1 MTLLETPSVA
11 VDGEALRR
19 IREQKRLTQLYV
31 AKVVGVTTDTV
42 SRWENNRYPT
52 IRRENAVKLA
62 DALEVELAEIIR
74 PPDAETPAQ
83 QPPEKMPPWWRGRF
97 LLLLIVPL
105 AVLVLLLVSWFTIQ
119 SSKDS
124 APPQLVVERI
134 TPAHAAP
141 GQQIVILVEVAGTA
155 SLKGMILR
163 EDYPP
168 GWTFGAAQPE
178 AASRDDSSGEA
189 RWIVRHPV
197 LPLQVYYRLEV
208 PRQATIG
215 TDVFLT
221 GELIANPDGQH
232 FSIPVGSAAD
242 GFRIAPFH
250 WADAD
255 ANLVIDDLEILEFS
269 ELVEKIPEL
278 EGEWPLVEQIWLAG
292 GYRWDDRDYRFLP
305 GPGAVGPDE

>member
-1 MTLLETPSVA
+1 MNPMESPSVA

-31 AKVVGVTTDTV
+31 SKVVGVTTDTV

-74 PPDAETPAQ
+74 PSAEAPPAGQ
-83 QPPEKMPPWWRGRF
+83 TQGQKPLWWRRRF
-97 LLLLIVPL
+97 VIPLMASL
-105 AVLVLLLVSWFTIQ
+105 AVLVLLLVVWFAMPSSTQ
-119 SSKDS
+119 S
-124 APPQLVVERI
+124 PLPQLLAKRV

-141 GQQIVILVEVAGTA
+141 GQQVVILVEISGSAP
-155 SLKGMILR
+155 LKGLILR

-168 GWTFGAAQPE
+168 GWVFSAAQPE
-178 AASRDDSSGEA
+178 AASHDDSNGVA
-189 RWIVRHPV
+189 RWIVRQPG
-197 LPLQVYYRLEV
+197 LPLQVYYRLDV
-208 PRQATIG
+208 PREATIG
-215 TDVFLT
+215 AQIILA

-232 FSIPVGSAAD
+232 FSIPVGTAAD

-278 EGEWPLVEQIWLAG
+278 DGAWPLVEEIWLAG
-292 GYRWDDRDYRFLP
+292 GYRWDGRHYRFLP
-305 GPGAVGPDE
+305 DTAAENP